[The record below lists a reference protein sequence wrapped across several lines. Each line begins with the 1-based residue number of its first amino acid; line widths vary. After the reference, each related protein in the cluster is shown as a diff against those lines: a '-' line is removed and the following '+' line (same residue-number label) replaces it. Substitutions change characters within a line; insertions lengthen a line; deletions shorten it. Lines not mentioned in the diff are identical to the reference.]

1 MACRTP
7 IKQATQVPCG
17 SELARECI
25 GSGNEDVECAAL
37 FASKLAPTLDF
48 ACRRDL
54 AHAAKTCGSELARE
68 CIGSGNEDVECAAL
82 FASKLAPTLD
92 FACRRDLAHAAKTC
106 GSELAREGIR
116 SGDENIGCAA
126 VFASRLAPTGICGE
140 AQTCNNCRVIAIEV
154 SSDCPVRCNLF
165 SRLAPSQS

>member
-7 IKQATQVPCG
+7 IKQATQISCG
-17 SELARECI
+17 SEPARECV
-25 GSGNEDVECAAL
+25 GSGNEDVECAAV
-37 FASKLAPTLDF
+37 FASRLAPTLDF

-68 CIGSGNEDVECAAL
+68 CIRSGDENIECAAAI
-82 FASKLAPTLD
+82 ASRLAHTLG

-106 GSELAREGIR
+106 GSEPARECVG
-116 SGDENIGCAA
+116 SGNEDVECAS

-140 AQTCNNCRVIAIEV
+140 AQTRNNCRVIAIEV
-154 SSDCPVRCNLF
+154 SSDCPVRCSLF